1 MPINFPRDYIASDIL
16 FSFFFFTIHQIRC
29 TDQHNSFNFS
39 LSREQ
44 LEFTNENT
52 TTLSATINFL
62 PRMKISFCKVQ
73 TYIYIDGLIKAIDL
87 DPTKSV
93 RKGFAVGRS
102 SRRSNNSNWKVNGI
116 YPTTESQEQAIRRY
130 SILSLFFF
138 FSFQF

>member
-1 MPINFPRDYIASDIL
+1 MSDPI
-16 FSFFFFTIHQIRC
+16 FFFLSFSLQIHC

-73 TYIYIDGLIKAIDL
+73 TYIYIYINGLIKAIDL